1 MNAETAKQLAQNQRE
16 KIIETIQKEVIESIG
31 KAISKGLFEIYIPV
45 DTDTEGLKYFRES
58 GYEVTICPDNEY
70 KISIRVSWQ

>member
-16 KIIETIQKEVIESIG
+16 NIIQNTQTEILESIG
-31 KAISKGLFEIYIPV
+31 KAISKGLFEIYLPV

>member
-16 KIIETIQKEVIESIG
+16 KIIETIQKEVLENIG